1 MNTTRKSLTEPMSLV
16 FQPHAFN
23 LGAILHDSSA
33 KSRAFFFIF
42 KLAVIVSLL
51 TFDHYFFSTTFKLAL
66 LPQSVKVCQQP
77 SVNVQCHLLH
87 VFVQVLK
94 FLED

>member
-1 MNTTRKSLTEPMSLV
+1 MNTPSKSLTEPMSLV

-23 LGAILHDSSA
+23 LGAILPDSSA
-33 KSRAFFFIF
+33 KSRELFFTV

-51 TFDHYFFSTTFKLAL
+51 TFDHYFFSTTFQLAL
-66 LPQSVKVCQQP
+66 LPQSVEVCQQP
-77 SVNVQCHLLH
+77 SVNIPGHLLH
-87 VFVQVLK
+87 VFVRVLE